1 MKLTR
6 IRTAAGDIRVGIVE
20 SDGIHLLP
28 EIDDLLSLVADQTQ
42 SLAEAARALG
52 TTGEILNPAEVDYL
66 SPLAT
71 PPTIRD
77 FYAFEQHVRAGRAW
91 RGLDMDPDWYK
102 IPVFYFSNPYAAIGS
117 GDIPIAPGSSEFDF
131 ELEIGA
137 IVGGYGSNLTPEEA
151 EPLIAGFCILNDWS
165 ARDLQKREMTLSM
178 GPVKG
183 KDTATGLGPWLVT
196 PDELAQYKEGT
207 GYRLSMRCEVNG
219 KKYTEAVWSDVYWS
233 FAEMIAY
240 ASRGTE
246 VRPGDV
252 IGSGTCGTGCI
263 NELSRTH
270 SPQEYPF
277 LKEGDVVTASIEGLG
292 TLQNRI
298 VAGAS
303 VTPLREGTV

>member
-6 IRTAAGDIRVGIVE
+6 IRTSDGSVRVGIVE
-20 SDGIHLLP
+20 SDGIHLLADL
-28 EIDDLLSLVADQTQ
+28 DDILLLLGHPTL
-42 SLAEAARALG
+42 SLAEAARAAG
-52 TTGEILNPAEVDYL
+52 TTGEIMNPAEVQYL
-66 SPLAT
+66 SPIAT

-91 RGLDMDPDWYK
+91 RGLDMDPEWYR
-102 IPVFYFSNPYAAIGS
+102 IPVFYFSNPYAATGCGEIS
-117 GDIPIAPGSSEFDF
+117 IPPGCEQFDF
-131 ELEIGA
+131 ELEVGA
-137 IVGGYGSNLTPEEA
+137 IIGGHGSDLTPDRA
-151 EPLIAGFCILNDWS
+151 EDLIAGFCILNDWS

-183 KDTATGLGPWLVT
+183 KDTATGLGPWIVT
-196 PDELAQYKEGT
+196 PDELAAHKEGT
-207 GYRLSMRCEVNG
+207 GYRLAMRCEVNG

-246 VRPGDV
+246 VRPGDI

-270 SPQEYPF
+270 SPEEYPF
-277 LKEGDVVTASIEGLG
+277 LSPGDIVTATIEGLG
-292 TLQNRI
+292 VLENRI
-298 VAGAS
+298 VAGAPAR
-303 VTPLREGTV
+303 PLRPGTI

>member
-6 IRTAAGDIRVGIVE
+6 IRTESGAVRVGIVHP
-20 SDGIHLLP
+20 DGIHLLADL
-28 EIDDLLSLVADQTQ
+28 DDIAPLLNHPTL
-42 SLAEAARALG
+42 SLAEAADTQGL
-52 TTGEILNPAEVDYL
+52 TGEVLGPDEVEYL
-66 SPLAT
+66 SPIAT

-91 RGLDMDPDWYK
+91 RGLEMDPDWYR
-102 IPVFYFSNPYAAIGS
+102 IPVFYFSNPYAATGA
-117 GDIPIAPGSSEFDF
+117 GDIPIPPGSNEFDF

-137 IVGGYGSNLTPEEA
+137 IVGGYGKDLTPEQA

-183 KDTATGLGPWLVT
+183 KDTATSLGPWVVT
-196 PDELAQYKEGT
+196 PDELAQFKEGT
-207 GYRLSMRCEVNG
+207 GYRLTMRCEVNG
-219 KKYTEAVWSDVYWS
+219 RKYTEAVWSDVYWS

-270 SPQEYPF
+270 SAEEFPF
-277 LKEGDVVTASIEGLG
+277 LREGDEVIASIEGLG
-292 TLQNRI
+292 TLRNRI
-298 VAGAS
+298 VAGAPS
-303 VTPLREGTV
+303 IPLREGTI

>member
-1 MKLTR
+1 MRDAT
-6 IRTAAGDIRVGIVE
+6 D
-20 SDGIHLLP
+20 LLP
-28 EIDDLLSLVADQTQ
+28 LLAEPGMSLV
-42 SLAEAARALG
+42 EAVQQRG
-52 TTGEILNPAEVDYL
+52 TTGEVVAPDEVEYL
-66 SPLAT
+66 SPIAT

-102 IPVFYFSNPYAAIGS
+102 IPVFYFSNPYAATGS
-117 GDIPIAPGSSEFDF
+117 GDIPVPPGSNEFDY
-131 ELEIGA
+131 ELEVGA
-137 IVGGYGSNLTPEEA
+137 VLGGYGRDLTPEQA

-165 ARDLQKREMTLSM
+165 ARDLQKREMVLSM

-183 KDTATGLGPWLVT
+183 KDTATSLGPWLVT
-196 PDELAQYKEGT
+196 PDELAPYKEGT
-207 GYRLSMRCEVNG
+207 GYRLAMRCEVNG
-219 KKYTEAVWSDVYWS
+219 RKYTEAVWSDVYWS

-263 NELSRTH
+263 NELARTH

-277 LKEGDVVTASIEGLG
+277 LREGDVVTASIEGLG
-292 TLQNRI
+292 VLENRI
-298 VAGAS
+298 VAGS
-303 VTPLREGTV
+303 PSTPLRADSI

>member
-1 MKLTR
+1 MKLAR
-6 IRTAAGDIRVGIVE
+6 IRTATGDIRVGIVE
-20 SDGIHLLP
+20 SDGIHLLA
-28 EIDDLLSLVADQTQ
+28 EIDDIQ
-42 SLAEAARALG
+42 SLLTDPGRTLTEAALARGA
-52 TTGEILNPAEVDYL
+52 TGEVVDPETVQYL

-91 RGLDMDPDWYK
+91 RGLEMDPDWYQ
-102 IPVFYFSNPYAAIGS
+102 IPVFYFSNPYAATGS
-117 GDIPIAPGSSEFDF
+117 GDIPIPPGSNAFDF

-137 IVGGYGSNLTPEEA
+137 VVGGYGRDLTPEQA

-196 PDELAQYKEGT
+196 PDELAPFKEGT

-219 KKYTEAVWSDVYWS
+219 RKYTEAVWSDVYWS

-263 NELSRTH
+263 NELSRTY
-270 SPQEYPF
+270 SAEEYPF
-277 LKEGDVVTASIEGLG
+277 LQEGDVVVASVEGLG
-292 TLQNRI
+292 TLENRI
-298 VAGAS
+298 VAGAPAI
-303 VTPLREGTV
+303 PLREGTV